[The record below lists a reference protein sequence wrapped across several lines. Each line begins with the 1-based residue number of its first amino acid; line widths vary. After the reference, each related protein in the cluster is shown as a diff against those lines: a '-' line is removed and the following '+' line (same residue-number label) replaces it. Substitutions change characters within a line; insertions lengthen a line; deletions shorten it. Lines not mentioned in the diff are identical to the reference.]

1 MVGDGALEC
10 GERRGV
16 AIEEVEHVL
25 GGADRSLDPAQR
37 IALDEVGESVVG
49 DEQLIS
55 PGGEALAEG
64 GRLRGHIVRAT
75 GDRGVGVLHGQGAQ
89 ARECC
94 DDLVTH
100 EQQGLAD
107 EHLLDV
113 FGEIAA
119 GEALVD
125 VLVPG
130 EGIEL
135 LDARLDVM
143 ARDPLAPGDRGE
155 VDVVD
160 HAGVVGDDA
169 VGDVDA
175 EIGLG
180 VKDREPE
187 SSLGGNPVL
196 GCPQRCHR
204 RGGVALGEHVGDH
217 GTHPPR
223 RAMARRRDLLPT
235 RQPAFYGRKV
245 PPGDTF
251 RP

>member
-16 AIEEVEHVL
+16 TVEEVEHVL
-25 GGADRSLDPAQR
+25 RGAHRALDAAQR
-37 IALDEVGESVVG
+37 VALDEVRESVVG
-49 DEQLIS
+49 DEQLVS

-89 ARECC
+89 ACERSN
-94 DDLVTH
+94 DLVAH
-100 EQQGLAD
+100 EQQRLAD

-187 SSLGGNPVL
+187 SSLRRDPVL
-196 GCPQRCHR
+196 GCPERCHR

-223 RAMARRRDLLPT
+223 RAMARRRDLLPM